1 VLADIFAPEADAGTR
16 AAFTQYQREAAAPET
31 ARAMLALSYEVDIG
45 DALALIRAPTLVLH
59 RDRDRA
65 APLAQGRMLA
75 ELIGGAR
82 FELLSGRAHLPYIG
96 DVDALAAA
104 IRRFLG
110 LPALR
115 RRAVPT
121 LTPRQREVAALIA
134 EGLTN
139 RDIAAR
145 LYITERSAESHVE
158 RIRDRMGFRSRSQIA
173 AWFVATSF

>member
-1 VLADIFAPEADAGTR
+1 
-16 AAFTQYQREAAAPET
+16 
-31 ARAMLALSYEVDIG
+31 
-45 DALALIRAPTLVLH
+45 
-59 RDRDRA
+59 
-65 APLAQGRMLA
+65 MLA

-173 AWFVATSF
+173 AWFVATG